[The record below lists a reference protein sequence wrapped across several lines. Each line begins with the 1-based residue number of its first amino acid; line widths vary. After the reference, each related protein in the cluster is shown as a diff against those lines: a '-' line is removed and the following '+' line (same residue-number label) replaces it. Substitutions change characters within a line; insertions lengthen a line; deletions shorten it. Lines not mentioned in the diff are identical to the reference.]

1 MVEAG
6 PLGIDVPQALLAEA
20 HLVTREIMAEFF
32 GRAVA
37 ANLPEDGR
45 LSMERLR
52 LEEERQLTS
61 GRALAGFLPK
71 RDLRDE
77 RARREPEQMPGL
89 DHPRAVRDTPEAF
102 RKAQMFVGPNAVR
115 DLKHAQ
121 HVLVKPL
128 PMSDEAAPDV
138 RGDCSVEL
146 KAMPREN
153 GLEHQMEMQAL

>member
-20 HLVTREIMAEFF
+20 HLVLGQIMAEFF

-52 LEEERQLTS
+52 LEEERQLAS
-61 GRALAGFLPK
+61 SRALAGFLPK

-89 DHPRAVRDTPEAF
+89 DQPRAVRDTTEAF
-102 RKAQMFVGPNAVR
+102 RKAQMFVGPNAIR

-121 HVLVKPL
+121 HVLMEPL
-128 PMSDEAAPDV
+128 PMADEPAPDIG
-138 RGDCSVEL
+138 GDYVFEL
-146 KAMPREN
+146 KAMPCETR
-153 GLEHQMEMQAL
+153 LEHEMEMEA